1 MAARVMARGS
11 RPGVGRAIG
20 RAVAT
25 SSVVLAVALAVA
37 GCAGSGA
44 SGASTAPVPVT
55 TNRPAMTVTPT
66 VALTRAE
73 LARALGER
81 NLVLSDS
88 QAALRPAE
96 SPLLGAAP
104 RAVYQVQLPKDP
116 TKGFI
121 VVYEFRD
128 ALRAADAAAEQQ
140 AYRATGPGRVQT
152 PQGTVTII
160 RQVGSTVLLYEWLPG
175 ASLDPSA
182 AGIQTAL
189 ETLGVGYPIPG

>member
-1 MAARVMARGS
+1 
-11 RPGVGRAIG
+11 
-20 RAVAT
+20 
-25 SSVVLAVALAVA
+25 
-37 GCAGSGA
+37 
-44 SGASTAPVPVT
+44 
-55 TNRPAMTVTPT
+55 MTVTPA

-116 TKGFI
+116 SKGFI
-121 VVYEFRD
+121 VVYELTD
-128 ALRAADAAAEQQ
+128 ASRAADAAAEQQ

-160 RQVGSTVLLYEWLPG
+160 RQVGSTVVLYEWLPG

-182 AGIQTAL
+182 AGIQAAL